1 MDHSQQTKLPTKYL
15 IVGAGP
21 MGLVVARAFQR
32 AGIDFEMV
40 ERHRDVGGIWDIE
53 NPGSPMYET
62 CHFITSKKLGGFV
75 DYPMPEDYPTY
86 PSWRLVLQYIR
97 QMAKDYNIYPNI
109 RFNLSVT
116 RAEPIKIEEQDAWEV
131 TTEDGETRVYRGV
144 VYASGQQWK
153 QYIPEFPNMDQ
164 FKGELL
170 AGNQYHSPKQ
180 FEGKRVLVV
189 GAGNSGVDIAAD
201 AAEHAQKA
209 FLSTRRAYHFLPKQ
223 VFGIPTP
230 DLLDGRIPP
239 PPIPGITG
247 KLTPPQL
254 AELALAVVGDLSHY
268 GLPVPDQPLGSTQ
281 AIVNDTILH
290 CFTHGTLTHVP
301 NIKSFHE
308 NTVEFT
314 NGRIE
319 EIDIVLFCT
328 GYDIEI
334 PWLDDQFMDYDQG
347 HPVFH
352 IGAIAP
358 KVANFYGVGVIHPS
372 RADAWTVFDQLS
384 QIIVADAKA
393 TLTGSNKEK
402 MAELRYQYSPDL
414 HGDFPFLDVRRNA
427 NQVNVQL
434 LNDMIA
440 ELETRFGIAMPS
452 QTKPGFYVDPRQ
464 AEQPSLVESI
474 A

>member
-1 MDHSQQTKLPTKYL
+1 MDHAQLPQLPNNYL

-32 AGIDFEMV
+32 AGIEYEMV

-97 QMAKDYNIYPNI
+97 QMAHDYGIYPHI

-116 RAEPIKIEEQDAWEV
+116 LAEPIQIEGQDAWKV
-131 TTEDGETRVYRGV
+131 TTSDGDVRYYRGV

-153 QYIPEFPNMDQ
+153 QYIPEFANMDK
-164 FKGELL
+164 FKGEIL
-170 AGNQYHSPKQ
+170 AGNQYKSPKQ

-201 AAEHAQKA
+201 AAEYANKA

-230 DLLDGRIPP
+230 DLLDGRIAP
-239 PPIPGITG
+239 PPIPGISG
-247 KLTPPQL
+247 ELTPPQL

-290 CFTHGTLTHVP
+290 CFTHGMLVHVP

-308 NTVEFT
+308 NKIEFD

-319 EIDIVLFCT
+319 EIDLVLFCT

-334 PWLDDQFMDYDQG
+334 PWLPEGIVDYDQG

-358 KVANFYGVGVIHPS
+358 KVRNFYGVGVIHPS
-372 RADAWTVFDQLS
+372 RADAWTVFDQLA
-384 QIIVADAKA
+384 QIIVAEVKA
-393 TLTGSNKEK
+393 TLSGEGLEVIE
-402 MAELRYQYSPDL
+402 ALRQEYSPDL

-427 NQVNVQL
+427 NQVNIQL
-434 LNDMIA
+434 LNDMIN

-452 QTKPGFYVDPRQ
+452 QTRLGFYQDPRQ
-464 AEQPSLVESI
+464 KTA

>member
-1 MDHSQQTKLPTKYL
+1 MDQIKTETIPTKYL

-21 MGLVVARAFQR
+21 MGLVVARAFLR
-32 AGIDFEMV
+32 ADIEFEMV

-97 QMAKDYNIYPNI
+97 QMAKDYGIYPHI
-109 RFNLSVT
+109 RFNLSVKL
-116 RAEPIKIEEQDAWEV
+116 AEPIKVSGVDAWKV
-131 TTEDGETRVYRGV
+131 TTDDGDTRVYRGV

-153 QYIPEFPNMDQ
+153 QYIPKFSNMDKFQ
-164 FKGELL
+164 GELL
-170 AGNQYHSPKQ
+170 AGNQYKSPKQ
-180 FEGKRVLVV
+180 FEGKRVLIV

-201 AAEHAQKA
+201 AAEYAEKA

-239 PPIPGITG
+239 PPIPGING
-247 KLTPPQL
+247 KLSQQQL

-268 GLPVPDQPLGSTQ
+268 GLPVPTEPLGSTQ

-290 CFTHGTLTHVP
+290 CFTHGTLKHVP
-301 NIKSFHE
+301 NIKTFHE
-308 NTVEFT
+308 NKVEFD
-314 NGRIE
+314 NDQIE
-319 EIDIVLFCT
+319 EIDLVLFCT

-334 PWLDDQFMDYDQG
+334 PWLPEGIVDYDQG

-358 KVANFYGVGVIHPS
+358 KVRNFYGVGVIHPS

-384 QIIVADAKA
+384 QIIVADALA
-393 TLTGSNKEK
+393 TLTGKSKEA
-402 MAELRYQYSPDL
+402 MEIVRNEFNPDL

-427 NQVNVQL
+427 NQVNIQL
-434 LNDMIA
+434 LNDMID

-452 QTKPGFYVDPRQ
+452 QNKPGFYLDPRKEKQ
-464 AEQPSLVESI
+464 RAAS
-474 A
+474 